1 MWGLTEH
8 ITREAKNGELSV
20 GILPHQAPVVVRLC
34 GALVLE
40 PESLICF
47 YTQAFNTLYLQQ
59 IPLPYLWIKGHN
71 INLLRFFWGFS
82 ECAGT
87 FERVLCKYKV
97 VFFPYDRIN
106 PQNFIHWSF
115 LFFVPFP
122 SFSRKP
128 SCSPSEVFFS
138 RCHVLQVLCLQ
149 IWKPLEIIYSK
160 LLHLQVRKQRSRQWV
175 SQCL

>member
-1 MWGLTEH
+1 MESSQL
-8 ITREAKNGELSV
+8 KF
-20 GILPHQAPVVVRLC
+20 LPIRDLLQFRLY

-47 YTQAFNTLYLQQ
+47 YAQAFNTLYLQQ
-59 IPLPYLWIKGHN
+59 LQFPYLWINDHN

-87 FERVLCKYKV
+87 FEKVLCKYKV
-97 VFFPYDRIN
+97 LFFPYDRIN
-106 PQNFIHWSF
+106 LQNFIHWSF

-128 SCSPSEVFFS
+128 SRSPSEVFFS
-138 RCHVLQVLCLQ
+138 RCRILQILSLQ
-149 IWKPLEIIYSK
+149 IWKPLEVIYSK